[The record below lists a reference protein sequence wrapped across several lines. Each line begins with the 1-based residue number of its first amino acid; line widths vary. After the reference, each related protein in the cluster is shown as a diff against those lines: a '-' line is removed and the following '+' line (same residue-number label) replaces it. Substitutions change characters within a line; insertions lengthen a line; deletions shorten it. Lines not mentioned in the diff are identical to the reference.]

1 MSSSAPFDYYV
12 ARIGPWQFDKGPT
25 VFYTA
30 FTPDGDYVEGGLR
43 QPPDDGAALREIAAA
58 LPAGRKACSPELAE
72 HARDLGFEVLPMPA
86 EVAQARATTALL
98 ATWQTKDRVGL
109 DVADRLARACSP
121 FFDAAP
127 WKVLPE
133 SKRRRTTWEL
143 ISDGG
148 REATAGTI
156 QILEDA
162 GARGPGI
169 VLRDTHDIGMN
180 TRKVSGVQAS
190 GRMRVTLSAEPASI
204 AAAMADG
211 HGLRRFP
218 RISDVCDEV
227 LFPLSPVRLVLAA
240 QALRAAAGMAKAPK
254 EPAVAKL
261 THEGLLLRFTIHPG
275 DVEPADETPPEGTDV
290 WLRAL
295 ARDAARELDEIQPGV
310 LHGCDSVLCSRI
322 DDPVAM
328 KLADAD
334 AAARRRAKEP
344 PAKVLLLPRDRP
356 VLRASWLRVPPVM
369 KLVQQKLGKE
379 MVDFFLAENPVD
391 SIRVLLVRD
400 GRGRVYD
407 VDRDPTEARSADE
420 VRHS

>member
-1 MSSSAPFDYYV
+1 MSSASAPFDYYV
-12 ARIGPWQFDKGPT
+12 ARIGPWHFDKGPT

-43 QPPDDGAALREIAAA
+43 QPPNDRAALQEIAAA
-58 LPAGRKACSPELAE
+58 LPTGRRACSPELSE
-72 HARDLGFEVLPMPA
+72 HGRDLGFEILPMPP

-98 ATWQTKDRVGL
+98 ATWQTKDRIGL
-109 DVADRLARACSP
+109 DVADRIARACPS
-121 FFDAAP
+121 FFEAAP
-127 WKVLPE
+127 WGMLKE

-156 QILEDA
+156 EILADD

-180 TRKVSGVQAS
+180 TQHVRGVQAR
-190 GRMRVTLSAEPASI
+190 GRLRLTLSTEPACI
-204 AAAMADG
+204 AAAMADA

-240 QALRAAAGMAKAPK
+240 QALRAATGMAKAPS

-275 DVEPADETPPEGTDV
+275 DIEPADETPPEGSDA

-295 ARDAARELDEIQPGV
+295 ARDAARKLYETQPGV
-310 LHGCDSVLCSRI
+310 MLGCDSVLCSPI
-322 DDPVAM
+322 DDP
-328 KLADAD
+328 LALKIAEAD

-344 PAKVLLLPRDRP
+344 PAKVLLLPKDKP
-356 VLRASWLRVPPVM
+356 VVRASWLRVPPLM
-369 KLVQQKLGKE
+369 KLIQQRFGRE
-379 MVDFFLAENPVD
+379 MIDFFLAENPVD
-391 SIRVLLVRD
+391 SIRVLLVRE
-400 GRGRVYD
+400 GRGWVYD
-407 VDRDPTEARSADE
+407 VDRDPTEVQGVDG
-420 VRHS
+420 VT

>member
-1 MSSSAPFDYYV
+1 MSAAPFDYYV
-12 ARIGPWQFDKGPT
+12 ARIGPWHFDEGPT
-25 VFYTA
+25 AFYTA
-30 FTPDGDYVEGGLR
+30 FSPEGDYVEGGAR
-43 QPPDDGAALREIAAA
+43 QPPDDRAALQEIAAA
-58 LPAGRKACSPELAE
+58 LPSGRRACSPELAE
-72 HARDLGFEVLPMPA
+72 HAKDLGFDVLPMPP
-86 EVAQARATTALL
+86 EIAQARATTALL
-98 ATWQTKDRVGL
+98 ATWQTKDRIGL
-109 DVADRLARACSP
+109 DVADRVARACPP

-127 WKVLPE
+127 WTVLPE

-148 REATAGTI
+148 REATTGTI
-156 QILEDA
+156 QILGDA

-180 TRKVSGVQAS
+180 VQRISGVQAR
-190 GRMRVTLSAEPASI
+190 GRLRVTLSTDPACAAE
-204 AAAMADG
+204 AMADA
-211 HGLRRFP
+211 HGLLRFP

-240 QALRAAAGMAKAPK
+240 QALRAATGLAKVPN

-275 DVEPADETPPEGTDV
+275 DVEPADEGPPEGSDG

-295 ARDAARELDEIQPGV
+295 AREAARELYETQPGV
-310 LHGCDSVLCSRI
+310 LLGCDSVLCS
-322 DDPVAM
+322 PVNDAIAL
-328 KLADAD
+328 KIADAD

-344 PAKVLLLPRDRP
+344 PARVLLLPRDKP

-369 KLVQQKLGKE
+369 KLIQQRLGKE
-379 MVDFFLAENPVD
+379 MVDFFLVQNPVD
-391 SIRVLLVRD
+391 SIRILLVRE

-407 VDRDPTEARSADE
+407 VDRDPTEVRGADASGH
-420 VRHS
+420 R